1 MSPVFYHI
9 LHVVGVIVL
18 FIGIGSMLG
27 GNRRIGGMLHGIG
40 LIILLIAGFGLIAK
54 LKLPYTSPFIIGKAV
69 IWLALG
75 ALPAFAKKMPGTA
88 LILLAVALGALAAY
102 MGYTKAL
109 PF

>member
-18 FIGIGSMLG
+18 FIGIGGMLG
-27 GNRRIGGMLHGIG
+27 GNRRTGGMLHGIG
-40 LIILLIAGFGLIAK
+40 LIILLVAGFGLIAK
-54 LKLPYTSPFIIGKAV
+54 LKLSYTSPFIIAKFV
-69 IWLALG
+69 IWLLLG
-75 ALPAFAKKMPGTA
+75 ALPAFAKRMPGTVVT
-88 LILLAVALGALAAY
+88 LLAIVLGGLAAW